1 MASYS
6 SGPFTYTV
14 NGVTTLNN
22 ENRNTAEYNQ
32 LPNGDNN
39 PHLTD
44 DVILDVWQ
52 LNSTAVHSVD
62 GRINEPVMKI
72 NPNNGIAGFA
82 FANGV
87 DSFSMANGT
96 ANSYTRWQ
104 RNYADYGEV
113 AFGFDVQGRSHGI
126 VIGHDTEPNSGY
138 TGRMNYITS
147 RWGVPLNDARD
158 NFRFYRKL
166 RMESC
171 GLPVGA
177 QIQGEAVTQG
187 IIDTT
192 RFQSTSLAVASS
204 AARTN
209 PTLYLAYYDSLQEQI
224 RFRWG
229 TNNVTSRD
237 NVTTADTGFGQFYD
251 VDTASNRNSTGG
263 SAYGE
268 HIIFEPNAQY
278 YSLIAGAENNLSN
291 PTGNTAGEYVAI
303 DVITGA
309 NPTADIVTVVWYDG
323 TDLWYTYRS
332 GDKSVDANA
341 SSTGNAYW
349 SAPLRIFEEAGLDC
363 AISVDANGGVH
374 IAAYDRVE
382 GALRY
387 AYLSSH
393 NVGQDDVQTCI
404 VDDYNIVGN
413 KISITT
419 VLDDND
425 DAIPYI
431 SYYAPSAQKPK
442 LAYLVDPSGDKAPD
456 GVNEN
461 TEFTGAWEISTIPTG
476 SNVSEDRINV
486 DLWRDANNRA
496 TTSSTGTSSSDTTSG
511 TVYGNGTNN
520 PLAAYVINEGRL
532 GYIETAQK
540 K

>member
-1 MASYS
+1 M
-6 SGPFTYTV
+6 
-14 NGVTTLNN
+14 
-22 ENRNTAEYNQ
+22 
-32 LPNGDNN
+32 
-39 PHLTD
+39 
-44 DVILDVWQ
+44 ILDVWQ

-147 RWGVPLNDARD
+147 RWGVPLTDARD
-158 NFRFYRKL
+158 NFRWNNKL

-171 GLPVGA
+171 GLPEGA
-177 QIQGEAVTQG
+177 QLQGEAVTQR

-251 VDTASNRNSTGG
+251 VDTASNRSSTGG
-263 SAYGE
+263 SAYDQ

-278 YSLIAGAENNLSN
+278 YSLIAGDENDATND
-291 PTGNTAGEYVAI
+291 TGNTAGEYVAI

-309 NPTADIVTVVWYDG
+309 DADADIVTIVWYDG
-323 TDLWYTYRS
+323 TNLMYTYRY
-332 GDKSVDANA
+332 GTKDDTNA
-341 SSTGNAYW
+341 SSTGVRV
-349 SAPLRIFEEAGLDC
+349 SGL
-363 AISVDANGGVH
+363 N
-374 IAAYDRVE
+374 
-382 GALRY
+382 L
-387 AYLSSH
+387 
-393 NVGQDDVQTCI
+393 
-404 VDDYNIVGN
+404 
-413 KISITT
+413 
-419 VLDDND
+419 
-425 DAIPYI
+425 
-431 SYYAPSAQKPK
+431 
-442 LAYLVDPSGDKAPD
+442 
-456 GVNEN
+456 
-461 TEFTGAWEISTIPTG
+461 
-476 SNVSEDRINV
+476 
-486 DLWRDANNRA
+486 
-496 TTSSTGTSSSDTTSG
+496 
-511 TVYGNGTNN
+511 
-520 PLAAYVINEGRL
+520 
-532 GYIETAQK
+532 
-540 K
+540 